1 MTVFVSLYD
10 AKTRLSSLVDK
21 VAMGEEFV
29 ISKNGVP
36 LAKLVPIAQ
45 RGVMRVPA
53 HAMGLG
59 PIPADFDALDAEIQA
74 MFEG

>member
-1 MTVFVSLYD
+1 
-10 AKTRLSSLVDK
+10 
-21 VAMGEEFV
+21 MGEEFV

-59 PIPADFDALDAEIQA
+59 PIPADFDAPDAEIQA